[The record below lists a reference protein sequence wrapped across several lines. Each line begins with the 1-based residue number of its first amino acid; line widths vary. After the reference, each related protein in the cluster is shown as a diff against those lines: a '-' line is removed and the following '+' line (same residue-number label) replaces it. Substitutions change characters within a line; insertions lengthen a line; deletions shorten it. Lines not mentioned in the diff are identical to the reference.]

1 MSFMVLPSKLVVNIF
16 VTFIED
22 LSYVR
27 TKSLE
32 SFKPLYQ
39 CYGLIDYAVQVCSV
53 SSIAR
58 VLAFT
63 SLYVA

>member
-1 MSFMVLPSKLVVNIF
+1 MSFMVLPSKLVMNIF
-16 VTFIED
+16 ITFVQD
-22 LSYVR
+22 LSYMH
-27 TKSLE
+27 TKSLG

-39 CYGLIDYAVQVCSV
+39 YCGLIDYAEQVCSV

-63 SLYVA
+63 SL